1 MRTKAQLLAEIQA
14 SRLAIGRDAV
24 GLAEELNFRKKI
36 EQTVRRRPL
45 AWLGGAALAG
55 FTFSLWRRRPVI
67 RPEPKRKGHSSIS
80 APPPRLTFWAFLLA
94 CMKMILP
101 AARPLLTAYATKRM
115 ADLAANLGR
124 R

>member
-1 MRTKAQLLAEIQA
+1 MKSKPQILAEIQA
-14 SRLAIGRDAV
+14 SRLAIARDAR
-24 GLAEELNFRKKI
+24 GLTEELDFRKKI

-55 FTFSLWRRRPVI
+55 FTFSVLRRRPAP
-67 RPEPKRKGHSSIS
+67 RPEPKRKGQPPVP
-80 APPPRLTFWAFLLA
+80 APATGLTFWAFLLA
-94 CMKMILP
+94 AGKMILP

-115 ADLAANLGR
+115 AELAGNLGR